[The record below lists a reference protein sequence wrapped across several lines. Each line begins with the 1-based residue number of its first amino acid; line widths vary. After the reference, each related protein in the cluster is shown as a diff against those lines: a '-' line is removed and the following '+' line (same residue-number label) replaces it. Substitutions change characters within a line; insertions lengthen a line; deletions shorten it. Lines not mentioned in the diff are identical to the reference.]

1 MIIYLATKSTFKS
14 RQKQNTVSYI
24 ENCQNK
30 QVNRGVLKVSEL
42 WNKAL
47 NYLKT
52 CFNSRTNLLKS
63 LKI

>member
-1 MIIYLATKSTFKS
+1 MFQKIGDNFRTITVTAMIIYLATKSTFKS

-42 WNKAL
+42 
-47 NYLKT
+47 
-52 CFNSRTNLLKS
+52 
-63 LKI
+63 